1 MLFMVE
7 RDDVLDTIEWA
18 KKRHFQG
25 ADGGLSN
32 EIRTAFS
39 LFPDLGLIVI
49 TAIQHGHSA
58 VVAKAIAGAD
68 IAQAAFKG
76 IIQQRNPGVT
86 DWEG

>member
-49 TAIQHGHSA
+49 TAI
-58 VVAKAIAGAD
+58 
-68 IAQAAFKG
+68 
-76 IIQQRNPGVT
+76 
-86 DWEG
+86 